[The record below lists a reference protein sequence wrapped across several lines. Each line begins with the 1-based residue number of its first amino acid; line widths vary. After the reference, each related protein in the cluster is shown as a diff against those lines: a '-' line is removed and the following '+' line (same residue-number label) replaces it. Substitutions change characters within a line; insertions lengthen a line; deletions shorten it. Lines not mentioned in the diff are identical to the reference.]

1 MYVGCSVV
9 GLLVGFLD
17 GWLVGSAVTLEV
29 GKGVTFEV
37 GFNVG
42 EFVKPVGGF
51 QVPS

>member
-1 MYVGCSVV
+1 MNEETRQTH
-9 GLLVGFLD
+9 
-17 GWLVGSAVTLEV
+17 VGSGVTFEV